1 MEGESLGNYR
11 LVMKL
16 GEGGMGV
23 VYLAEHKLLP
33 RRAAIKVLRPELSH
47 SPEALER
54 FMTEARSNAL
64 VRHPSVVDVIDCG
77 RDENGQVYIVTEY
90 LEGCALADRLAREGR
105 LPIGEAAAIARQVA
119 SAVGA
124 AHASGIVHRDLKPE
138 NVFLCS
144 GPPPR
149 VKILD
154 FGIAKLIDPPPDS
167 GRVTRTGMT
176 VGTPRYMSP
185 EQCRG
190 VGSVDHRSDIYSL
203 GCILFEM
210 ICGRPPFTHE
220 GSGELIAAHL
230 GEPPPR
236 PLVFRADVP
245 PAMERLIG
253 WMLAKHPEDRPG
265 DMAEVVAALDDGPE
279 PFSTSTPA
287 PATGTMRLPSAER
300 LVARPPT
307 WTQRAM
313 RGWYLSLP
321 AVLLVL
327 AAALAFL
334 LRGGA
339 SPSAPELPIGELR
352 SQLVQRAALMM
363 AVSDPDGAPGP
374 FTTALAAYDQALQ
387 RWHARPSE
395 PGASIDW
402 IPFDAAAIA
411 LSHRADQHRRSLE
424 RPREPGRWG
433 EAPVRHPRDRTLPA
447 LRQAYDAFTRTL
459 PAEPV
464 LKGGP

>member
-1 MEGESLGNYR
+1 VEGESLGNYR

-54 FMTEARSNAL
+54 FMIEARSNAL
-64 VRHPSVVDVIDCG
+64 VRHPSVVDVLDCG
-77 RDENGQVYIVTEY
+77 RAEDGQVYIVSEY
-90 LEGCALADRLAREGR
+90 LEGCALADRLGGEGR

-119 SAVGA
+119 DAVGA
-124 AHASGIVHRDLKPE
+124 AHAAGIVHRDLKPE

-154 FGIAKLIDPPPDS
+154 FGIAKLTEPAGGG

-190 VGSVDHRSDIYSL
+190 VGTVDHRSDIYSL

-210 ICGRPPFTHE
+210 ICGRPPFDHQ

-253 WMLAKHPEDRPG
+253 WMLEKDPEDRPARMM
-265 DMAEVVAALDDGPE
+265 DVVAALDDGPE
-279 PFSTSTPA
+279 PA
-287 PATGTMRLPSAER
+287 PGSMRLASEER
-300 LVARPPT
+300 TVPLARGSLVRRWYVILPLLLVAL
-307 WTQRAM
+307 
-313 RGWYLSLP
+313 G
-321 AVLLVL
+321 
-327 AAALAFL
+327 AALVFL
-334 LRGGA
+334 LRGG
-339 SPSAPELPIGELR
+339 PAPAPPDAPLAELR
-352 SQLVQRAALMM
+352 AQLVQRAALMM
-363 AVSDPDGAPGP
+363 AVSDPGGAPEP

-387 RWHARPSE
+387 RVHGRPSE
-395 PGASIDW
+395 PGSSLDW
-402 IPFDAAAIA
+402 MAFDAAAIA
-411 LSHRADQHRRSLE
+411 LSRRADQHRRALE
-424 RPREPGRWG
+424 RPREPPRWG
-433 EAPVRHPRDRTLPA
+433 EPPVRSPRDRTLPA